1 MMDLESTTMGRKSSV
16 NASTIDCCTSA
27 SQLDRSASRLSRR
40 RRRDTDSDDASTIV
54 QPCPQGGGWQIA
66 LRITVPGTTRRVFN
80 ALVEPEYRELWMR
93 FPGQEHAAKFAH
105 PNAMSPF
112 VSTTINQDDWSAQS
126 AAPIVSV
133 GCERLP
139 LIGSGKAPS
148 GDAGS
153 LVDLRVVG
161 SFHSSIIRLNHRG
174 IGCQADC
181 LWHLEMWEISLKALA
196 GLLGS

>member
-1 MMDLESTTMGRKSSV
+1 MMDLESTTMRRKSSV
-16 NASTIDCCTSA
+16 NASAIDCCTSA
-27 SQLDRSASRLSRR
+27 TLLDRSASRLSHRR
-40 RRRDTDSDDASTIV
+40 TRDTDSDDASTIV

-93 FPGQEHAAKFAH
+93 FPGQDACGEIRASQCDESFRLDHYQ
-105 PNAMSPF
+105 SRRLVCT
-112 VSTTINQDDWSAQS
+112 VSGIYRVCRVRKIAIDWVRQS
-126 AAPIVSV
+126 
-133 GCERLP
+133 
-139 LIGSGKAPS
+139 PS

-174 IGCQADC
+174 IGCEADC
-181 LWHLEMWEISLKALA
+181 LWHLQMWEISLKALA
-196 GLLGS
+196 GLLGP